1 MTEIIIIVLSI
12 ALLIYV
18 LLGGADF
25 GAGII
30 EIFTGRRGM
39 DVISKAIAPVW
50 EANHVWVILAVV
62 ILFNGFPTV
71 YTTIS
76 TFLHIPILIV
86 LLGIVLRGSAFTF
99 RYYDVI
105 KDKSHYYYTLF
116 FRTSSVIAPFFYGVI
131 LGAIMLGRIPGDTT
145 VGSFFDIY
153 MAPWLN
159 FFTLTTGLFVTVLF
173 GWLASVF
180 MIGETKNTDDT
191 ALFVKL
197 SKVFFILL
205 IVTGMAVFLTA
216 EIYEVHFFREF
227 IKSPVSISAVVLA
240 SILIPV
246 LWRSFNHQKAI
257 VTRMLTGVETALI
270 IIGWYAIQFP
280 VMVYI
285 ATGDHL
291 TVYNS
296 RAPQSTM
303 QMLFWALIVGI
314 LIIFPSIG
322 YLMKVF
328 KFDEKDDH
336 LKSSS

>member
-12 ALLIYV
+12 SLLLYV

-30 EIFTGRRGM
+30 EVFTGKRGM
-39 DVISKAIAPVW
+39 DVISKAIAPIW

-71 YTTIS
+71 YTSIS

-105 KDKSHYYYTLF
+105 KDKSQFYYTLF
-116 FRTSSVIAPFFYGVI
+116 FRLSSVITPFFYGVI
-131 LGAIMLGRIPGDTT
+131 LGAIMLGRIPGTIES
-145 VGSFFDIY
+145 GSFYDVFI
-153 MAPWLN
+153 APWFN
-159 FFTLTTGLFVTVLF
+159 WFTLITGIFITLLF
-173 GWLASVF
+173 GWLAAVYT
-180 MIGETKNTDDT
+180 IGETKNDSE
-191 ALFVKL
+191 AIIFIRIARM
-197 SKVFFILL
+197 FFISL
-205 IVTGMAVFLTA
+205 IVSGFAVFVVA
-216 EIYEVHFFREF
+216 ELYNVHFFNEF
-227 IKSPVSISAVVLA
+227 IKSPVSITCVVLA
-240 SILIPV
+240 TLIIPL
-246 LWRSFNHQKAI
+246 LWRSMSRKMITLSRILVGFQ
-257 VTRMLTGVETALI
+257 TACI
-270 IIGWYAIQFP
+270 IAGWYAIQFP
-280 VMVYI
+280 IMVYQSL
-285 ATGDHL
+285 APDL

-303 QMLFWALIVGI
+303 EMLFWALIVGI

-328 KFDEKDDH
+328 KF
-336 LKSSS
+336 SSR